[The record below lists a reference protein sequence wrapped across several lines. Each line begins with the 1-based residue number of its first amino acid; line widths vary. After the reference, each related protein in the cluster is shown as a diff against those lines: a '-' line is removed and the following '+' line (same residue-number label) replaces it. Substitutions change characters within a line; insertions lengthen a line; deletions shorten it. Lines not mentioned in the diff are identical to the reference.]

1 MKRIVR
7 LTESDLIKMVKKVIK
22 ESYGEV
28 EDLDNWIQSNLDYI
42 SEYSLKDKVIELF
55 DLNEDNVSSE
65 SITEKDEGGER
76 YGENWNMTLIVIK
89 NKGHDLV
96 KVWVNN
102 NGRYN
107 YGKNRR
113 EFGNRLSNL
122 DRFYFNEYAL

>member
-7 LTESDLIKMVKKVIK
+7 LTESDLIRMVKKVIK

-28 EDLDNWIQSNLDYI
+28 EDLDNWIESNLDYI

>member
-28 EDLDNWIQSNLDYI
+28 EDLDNWIESNLDYI

>member
-1 MKRIVR
+1 
-7 LTESDLIKMVKKVIK
+7 
-22 ESYGEV
+22 
-28 EDLDNWIQSNLDYI
+28 
-42 SEYSLKDKVIELF
+42 
-55 DLNEDNVSSE
+55 
-65 SITEKDEGGER
+65 
-76 YGENWNMTLIVIK
+76 MTLIVIK

>member
-1 MKRIVR
+1 MKKIVR
-7 LTESDLIKMVKKVIK
+7 LTESDLIRMVKRIIK

-28 EDLDNWIQSNLDYI
+28 EELDDWIQSNLDYI

-89 NKGHDLV
+89 NKGHNLV
-96 KVWVNN
+96 KVWVDN

>member
-7 LTESDLIKMVKKVIK
+7 LTESDLIRMVKKVIK

-28 EDLDNWIQSNLDYI
+28 EDLDNWIESNLDYI

-122 DRFYFNEYAL
+122 DRFYFNEHAL

>member
-1 MKRIVR
+1 MKKIVR
-7 LTESDLIKMVKKVIK
+7 LTESDLIRMVKRIIK

-28 EDLDNWIQSNLDYI
+28 EELDDWIQSNLDYI

-65 SITEKDEGGER
+65 SITEKDDGGER

-89 NKGHDLV
+89 NKGHNLV
-96 KVWVNN
+96 KVWVDN

>member
-7 LTESDLIKMVKKVIK
+7 LTESDLIRMVKKVIK

-28 EDLDNWIQSNLDYI
+28 EDLDNWIESNLDYI

-89 NKGHDLV
+89 NKGHNLV
-96 KVWVNN
+96 KVWVDN

-122 DRFYFNEYAL
+122 DRFYFNEHAL

>member
-7 LTESDLIKMVKKVIK
+7 LTESDLIRMVKKVIK

>member
-7 LTESDLIKMVKKVIK
+7 LTESDLIRMVKKVIK

-28 EDLDNWIQSNLDYI
+28 EDLDNWIESNLDYI

-96 KVWVNN
+96 KVWVDN

-107 YGKNRR
+107 YGKNRS
-113 EFGNRLSNL
+113 EFRNRLTNL
-122 DRFYFNEYAL
+122 DRFYFNDYAL

>member
-7 LTESDLIKMVKKVIK
+7 LTESDLIRMVKKVIK

-28 EDLDNWIQSNLDYI
+28 EDLDNWIESNLDYI

-89 NKGHDLV
+89 NKGHNLV
-96 KVWVNN
+96 KVWVDN

>member
-7 LTESDLIKMVKKVIK
+7 LTESDLIRMVKKVIK

-28 EDLDNWIQSNLDYI
+28 EDLDNWIESNLDYI

-76 YGENWNMTLIVIK
+76 DGENWNMTLIVIK
-89 NKGHDLV
+89 NQGHDLV